1 MKKKN
6 FLVFLAIALGLSFAF
21 TSCGDDDDDDDNKNL
36 DSSNIAG
43 EVTEE
48 VTLKSDVVNY
58 LNGALIIKEGG
69 KLTIPAGTVIEAKN
83 NTVSYIAVAQG
94 GQIFIN
100 GTAENPVVM
109 TSDKKE
115 AGAWG
120 GLVLCGKAPINTGTP
135 SISEVAELNYGG
147 SESADNS
154 GSITYLRVEYTGYIY
169 TSEKQF
175 NGVTFFG
182 VGSGTKVENVVS
194 YMGNDDGIE
203 FFGGTVNAKNLVSY
217 GSNDDGI
224 DFADG
229 WSGTGTNWMAVKS
242 KKSGIEGSNN
252 GADGDA
258 TPMTNATLKNVTV
271 YDMGEK
277 PWFLKEGAG
286 KQNIDNVVIG
296 GLAEAKEQAMFYTDA
311 ADKDPDAAA
320 RVAAGDI
327 KITNVKFVDLKANQ
341 TKAID
346 GLTFTEKEDAT
357 GAGNGLKKPDWL
369 SDALNT
375 VDGKKIIE

>member
-1 MKKKN
+1 MKKSN
-6 FLVFLAIALGLSFAF
+6 FLFILSLAVILGLTIS
-21 TSCGDDDDDDDNKNL
+21 SCDNSSDEPDNTL
-36 DSSNIAG
+36 DPSNIAG
-43 EVTEE
+43 EVTGE
-48 VTLKSDVVNY
+48 VTLKSSETNY
-58 LNGALIIKEGG
+58 LSGALIVQSGG
-69 KLTIPAGTVIEAKN
+69 KLTIPAGTVIEAKGG
-83 NTVSYIAVAQG
+83 TTSYIAVAQG
-94 GQIFIN
+94 GQIFVN
-100 GTAENPVVM
+100 GTSTDPVIM

-147 SESADNS
+147 DVSDDNS

-175 NGVTFFG
+175 NGVSFFG
-182 VGSGTKVENVVS
+182 VGSGTVVNNLVS

-203 FFGGTVNAKNLVSY
+203 FFGGTVDASNLLSY

-252 GADGDA
+252 GANGAA
-258 TPMTNATLKNVTV
+258 TPMTDATVKNVTV

-286 KQNIDNVVIG
+286 KQTIDNVVIG
-296 GLAEAKEQAMFYTDA
+296 GLAESKEQPMFYTSDST
-311 ADKDPDAAA
+311 DDPDAKA
-320 RVAAGDI
+320 RIDAGDI
-327 KITNVKFVDLKANQ
+327 TITNVKFVELLTGQ
-341 TKAID
+341 TKAVD
-346 GLTFTEKEDAT
+346 GLTVTESESAT
-357 GAGNGLKKPDWL
+357 GAGNGTGKPDWL

-375 VDGKKIIE
+375 VDGTTIIE